1 MESVVPVT
9 DSPGTSLEQRNVAI
23 RNKISPKFNLA
34 KVKNKYL
41 ILDILIFS
49 GYREE
54 ASELLWGSN
63 RAMRMLLVQE
73 FNYFMLNA

>member
-9 DSPGTSLEQRNVAI
+9 DSPGTSLEQRNVAH

-49 GYREE
+49 GNRDEV
-54 ASELLWGSN
+54 SELLWGTD
-63 RAMRMLLVQE
+63 RAMRSLLIQQ
-73 FNYFMLNA
+73 FNFFML